1 MRFLW
6 RLFVGLLATV
16 GLLVVLLVG
25 GVAAGGWWVARHFEH
40 AARLP
45 AQMVLVADLRGGLD
59 DAPAEGLAGLGIGGW
74 GLGLSDVVLAL
85 DRAAQ
90 DPRVK
95 GLVARLDDTSH
106 GLAGAQELREAVQR
120 FRASGRFAV
129 AFADS
134 FGELGS
140 GNEGYY
146 LATSFERIRLQPV
159 GLVGLTGLMAEVP
172 FAKALLDRI
181 GVTAAFERR
190 EQYKTAFDS
199 ATEYGL
205 TPANRTMLEQLL
217 ASLSTQLVAGIAQ
230 GRDLDEAAVRR
241 LIDEGPFTAE
251 EAVGN
256 GLVDDLAHWDE
267 VLADAKAG
275 AASVDLDDYAAAA
288 PDEPGEAAAI
298 AFVRASGPI
307 VRGSG
312 LAGRIG
318 ADDMAMA
325 LGDAIDDDEVR
336 AILLRVDSPGGSAVA
351 SETIARQ
358 VRRAIAAGKP
368 VIVAMGNAA
377 ASGGY
382 WMSME
387 ATKIVAQP
395 GTLTGSIGV
404 IAGKPVLA
412 GLWDRLDVTW
422 ERLPAAA
429 NADMW
434 SLNAPYSPT
443 GKARLDHLLDG
454 IYASFKDGVVQGRKL
469 PPEKVE
475 AIAKGRV
482 WAGSDALGIGL
493 IDELGGLYE
502 ARQATRVA
510 LGLPADA
517 PLDLRPFPQP
527 RTPFDRALELLRA
540 ESGVLGRIASAVTAV
555 VDPGIA
561 RMPALRVR

>member
-16 GLLVVLLVG
+16 GLVVLLMIG
-25 GVAAGGWWVARHFEH
+25 GVAAGGWWIARHFEH
-40 AARLP
+40 RNALP
-45 AQMVLVADLRGGLD
+45 SEMVLVADLRGGLD
-59 DAPAEGLAGLGIGGW
+59 DAPAEGLAGLGFGGW

-85 DRAAQ
+85 DRASH

-106 GLAGAQELREAVQR
+106 GLAGAQELRQAVKR
-120 FRASGRFAV
+120 FRDSGRFAV

-146 LATSFERIRLQPV
+146 LATAFEKIRLQPV

-181 GVTAAFERR
+181 GVVAAFGRR
-190 EQYKTAFDS
+190 EEYKTAFDT

-217 ASLSTQLVAGIAQ
+217 SSLSTQLVAGIAE
-230 GRDLDEAAVRR
+230 GRGLEQETVRR
-241 LIDEGPFTAE
+241 LIDVGPFTAE
-251 EAVGN
+251 EAVDN

-267 VLADAKAG
+267 VLDEAG
-275 AASVDLDDYAAAA
+275 SGRVDLEDYAAADEGP
-288 PDEPGEAAAI
+288 PDDAVSV
-298 AFVRASGPI
+298 AFVRATGPI
-307 VRGSG
+307 VRGNG
-312 LAGRIG
+312 LGGRIG
-318 ADDMAMA
+318 ADDMADA
-325 LGDAIDDDEVR
+325 LSDAVDDPDVR
-336 AILLRVDSPGGSAVA
+336 AILFRVNSPGGSAVA
-351 SETIARQ
+351 SETIAHQ
-358 VRRAIAAGKP
+358 VDRAIAGGKP

-382 WMSME
+382 SISMG

-404 IAGKPVLA
+404 LGGKPVLA
-412 GLWDRLDVTW
+412 GLWDHLDIDW
-422 ERLPAAA
+422 AQLPAAA

-434 SLNAPYSPT
+434 SINTPYSPA
-443 GKARLDHLLDG
+443 GRARLDHLLDD
-454 IYASFKDGVVQGRKL
+454 IYASFKQGVAEGRKL
-469 PPEKVE
+469 PAEKVE
-475 AIAKGRV
+475 EIAKGRV
-482 WAGSDALGIGL
+482 WAGSDAVGVGL
-493 IDELGGLYE
+493 VDELGGLFE

-510 LGLPADA
+510 LGLAQDA
-517 PLDLRPFPQP
+517 PLDLRPYP
-527 RTPFDRALELLRA
+527 RPRSPFDRALELLQS
-540 ESGVLGRIASAVTAV
+540 ESGVIGRIASAVSTLV
-555 VDPGIA
+555 EPGIA
-561 RMPALRVR
+561 RMPALQVR